1 MTELGKIEKPEAS
14 TFLAKRKLY
23 VVPTLPFEELASQ
36 YNIDMV
42 KVERF
47 WGEVREKINYFI
59 STYGKISIIYI
70 EGVNEDEVAG
80 LEYFEKI
87 GKDNNHYKLIK
98 GLLDNGAVVKGIEK
112 TGQLERSKLLF
123 EEYSK
128 SFYPEVQEI
137 HKGYY
142 GKDINFDK
150 WREYLTKK
158 IQEIQDEMGKS
169 ATRILG
175 ELPADSSGI
184 LIITDGRPIEF
195 PEGIDI
201 FQIRPPAFD
210 EIERNIREKVN
221 TINRMNQ

>member
-1 MTELGKIEKPEAS
+1 MAELGKIEKPEAS
-14 TFLAKRKLY
+14 NFSGKRKLY

-36 YNIDMV
+36 YDLGM

-47 WGEVREKINYFI
+47 WGEVKEKINYFI
-59 STYGKISIIYI
+59 STYGNINTLYI
-70 EGVNEDEVAG
+70 EGINDDQKAG
-80 LEYFEKI
+80 QEYLEKSEKE
-87 GKDNNHYKLIK
+87 NNYYKLLKNLID
-98 GLLDNGAVVKGIEK
+98 GGTVLRGIEK
-112 TGQLERSKLLF
+112 SGRMEKLKLLF

-128 SFYPEVQEI
+128 SFLPEIKEF
-137 HKGYY
+137 HMGYY
-142 GKDINFDK
+142 GKDIKFDG
-150 WREYLTKK
+150 WQEYLVKN

-175 ELPADSSGI
+175 ELPPDSSGV

-210 EIERNIREKVN
+210 EIERIIRQIIK
-221 TINRMNQ
+221 